1 MNFTLVFVGTLEG
14 LLDRFPGDKFL
25 CIFCE
30 SFLVTGYVTELR
42 KLLRHYRENSV
53 FALDGFDG
61 VFVL

>member
-1 MNFTLVFVGTLEG
+1 MFKMVYVGSVG
-14 LLDRFPGDKFL
+14 ALLDRFSGDKFL
-25 CIFCE
+25 WIFCE

-42 KLLRHYRENSV
+42 KLLRQYRDNSV